1 MATVRF
7 TKMHGAGNDYI
18 YVNAMEYPV
27 SDPERAAAVW
37 SDRHKG
43 VGSDGLILID
53 RSDVADFK
61 MRMFNNDG
69 SEGIMCG
76 NGIRCVGKFVYDH
89 RLTTRKTVTVETL
102 GGIKT
107 LQLYT
112 GANDKVTKAR
122 VDMGAPILTNPEQF
136 ALNGGAM
143 LEGEISVTG
152 KDGKSRSYRGT
163 YVCMGNPHFV
173 IFTDDI
179 SRVDLAGEGQALET
193 LPVFPQKCNIEF
205 AQMRADGT
213 VRTRVWERGTGITQA
228 CGTGA
233 CATAVAAILT
243 GRATSKVTI
252 AMDGGDLEIEWD
264 GKGHLFMTGPAATVF
279 EGEIETE

>member
-1 MATVRF
+1 
-7 TKMHGAGNDYI
+7 MHGAGNDYI
-18 YVNAMEYPV
+18 YVNAMEYPIGT
-27 SDPERAAAVW
+27 PEQAAIEW

-53 RSDVADFK
+53 HSEVADFK

-76 NGIRCVGKFVYDH
+76 NGIMCVGKYVYDH
-89 RLTTRKTVTVETL
+89 QLTTSKTVTIETL

-107 LQLYT
+107 LELYT
-112 GANDKVTKAR
+112 GTDGMVNKAR
-122 VDMGAPILTNPEQF
+122 VDMGEPILTNPDQF
-136 ALNGGAM
+136 ALNDGSM
-143 LEGEISVTG
+143 KEGDIKVTDNNG
-152 KDGKSRSYRGT
+152 ENRTYTGT

-179 SRVDLAGEGQALET
+179 TSIDLACEGSAIET
-193 LPVFPQKCNIEF
+193 LPIFPQKCNVEF
-205 AQMRADGT
+205 AQVKSDGT

-243 GRATSKVTI
+243 GRATDKVTI
-252 AMDGGDLEIEWD
+252 AMDGGNLNIEWD
-264 GKGHLFMTGPAATVF
+264 GSGHLFMTGPATTVF
-279 EGEIETE
+279 DGEIETND